1 MAALELALIGPVFFL
16 LLLSVFDISIMSFRE
31 SSLRAAAEAGARVL
45 RTGEVARAGDPETEF
60 VSAMCD
66 GAAVIDCDDIAY
78 DVRPY
83 ASFNAVNFAPLPLDA
98 NGDPAGTQFTSGTAD
113 QVLAVRLMT
122 RHQFVTPYL
131 DRAFAHAEAGDLL
144 LEATIIVRGEPW
156 Q

>member
-1 MAALELALIGPVFFL
+1 
-16 LLLSVFDISIMSFRE
+16 
-31 SSLRAAAEAGARVL
+31 
-45 RTGEVARAGDPETEF
+45 
-60 VSAMCD
+60 MCD

-113 QVLAVRLMT
+113 QVLAVRLIT